1 MAGAMSKRDNQ
12 NQNIG
17 FVQHQLGSN
26 QISWF
31 MIENLNKLTSYRPH
45 LNIVLF
51 YEELQAL
58 SVVTKFP
65 MMELAWANNLD
76 GDLIALDI
84 STALRI
90 REMNYKSKLFYYPQ
104 QLDWVVKPGHIELY
118 ERIYNN
124 DEIEIIAPNKTY
136 GKIIERVWKKP
147 VETIRNFDYEQFA
160 TFISERCR

>member
-1 MAGAMSKRDNQ
+1 
-12 NQNIG
+12 
-17 FVQHQLGSN
+17 
-26 QISWF
+26 

-147 VETIRNFDYEQFA
+147 VATIRNFDYEQFA